1 MEASLTRIL
10 WIVGGL
16 VIAGFLVFQ
25 LVNWGIA
32 AFQRGDFAVLD
43 VQAYSDGSVYF
54 TIKNTGTVPIT
65 SVTIDSQSATGPLPL
80 EGGQESQFQATG
92 LTLTAGEMHEFT
104 ITVTF
109 SNGQTKTLR
118 RKVIVQS

>member
-65 SVTIDSQSATGPLPL
+65 SVTIDSQSATGTLPL